1 MYRRTILITLVVV
14 AMLTTSGNAGPI
26 AYGICQAACATGCA
40 ACGGVQAGFVSSHA
54 TLPVRR
60 AVLLLDGPHSLK
72 MSSEKHRDCG
82 LDWYCFRWNGFVPI
96 VLECRFTIVNDR
108 FNAPLKAFPI

>member
-40 ACGGVQAGFVSSHA
+40 ACGGG
-54 TLPVRR
+54 T
-60 AVLLLDGPHSLK
+60 G
-72 MSSEKHRDCG
+72 G
-82 LDWYCFRWNGFVPI
+82 ICFIPCYSAYQTSCVAA
-96 VLECRFTIVNDR
+96 LM
-108 FNAPLKAFPI
+108 APTP